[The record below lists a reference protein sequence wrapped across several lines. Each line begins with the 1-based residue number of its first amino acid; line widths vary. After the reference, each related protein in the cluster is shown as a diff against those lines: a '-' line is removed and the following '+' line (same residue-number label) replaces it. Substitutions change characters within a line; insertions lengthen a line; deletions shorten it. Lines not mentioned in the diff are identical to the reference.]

1 LQALLAGFHGKRYSL
16 SMSTMKSIRERV
28 KSVVREAS
36 GGVTDIRHQLHSRPE
51 LLYRE
56 HTTSSLIRDLL
67 DDERLT
73 VLPPFIGTDTVCI
86 LEGSEPGPSVLLRAD
101 IDALPIADESGTP
114 WQSVHKGIHH
124 ACGHDG
130 HASMLLGAAF
140 VLSDMQD
147 ILRGRVIFVFQPA
160 EEGGAG
166 GKRLLE
172 EGLFDS
178 TGVPDAAF
186 ALHGWPGLAEGVIQS
201 RPGPMMAAQDR
212 FYIDVA
218 GTGGHGAMPHLA
230 RDPVTTSAAL
240 IMELQSIISR
250 EYDPRNPAVLSI
262 CTVHGGTAE
271 NIIPDTVSLSGTTR
285 YFDTSGGDFFEE
297 RMRDITE
304 RVCRAHRTEGSL
316 RYERGYIP
324 LVNDPGIIEICA
336 GIVTDYLGSTAW
348 RGAGD
353 AYLTAEDFAYF
364 LDAVPGAM
372 LLLGLGE
379 NWPGLHTPEFDF
391 NDGVLEA
398 GITALVGLALSS
410 FPAVSG

>member
-1 LQALLAGFHGKRYSL
+1 MQAPLADFLGKQYSL
-16 SMSTMKSIRERV
+16 SMSTKKSIRERV
-28 KSVVREAS
+28 KSAVREAS
-36 GGVTDIRHQLHSRPE
+36 RGVTDIRHQLHSRPE
-51 LLYRE
+51 LQYNE
-56 HTTSSLIRDLL
+56 YTTCSLIRDLL

-86 LEGSEPGPSVLLRAD
+86 LEGSQPGPSVLLRAD
-101 IDALPIADESGTP
+101 IDALPMSEESGKP
-114 WQSVHKGIHH
+114 WQSVYKGVHH

-130 HASMLLGAAF
+130 HAAMLLGAAF
-140 VLSDMQD
+140 VLSGLQD
-147 ILRGRVIFVFQPA
+147 LLRGKVIFVFQPA

-166 GKRLLE
+166 GKRLIE

-212 FYIDVA
+212 FYIDVT

-285 YFDTSGGDFFEE
+285 YFDRSGGDFFEGRIGE
-297 RMRDITE
+297 ITE
-304 RVCRAHRTEGSL
+304 NVCRAHRTEGSL

-324 LVNDPGIIEICA
+324 LVNDPGMLEICA
-336 GIVTDYLGSTAW
+336 STVKDYLGPDAW

-364 LDAVPGAM
+364 LDALPGAM

-379 NWPGLHTPEFDF
+379 NRPGLHTPEFDF
-391 NDGVLEA
+391 NDRVLES
-398 GITALVGLALSS
+398 GITILAGLALSS
-410 FPAVSG
+410 LSAVTD